1 MDKNSKNKSNII
13 PMLIAVV
20 SIALLVWGISLIAD
34 MLFGSLQADSIKIT
48 VTENPTSESVAHILK
63 ENGVIKNELLFTLL
77 SKMKGA
83 DEKYYADE
91 FEIKKGVGYNDLING
106 LTYAGRYRTA
116 DITIPEGAT
125 LKEISAI
132 VAKTGYISED
142 DFALALNEE
151 YDYAFLKGIER
162 ENKLEG
168 YLFPDTYNISNS
180 MSASDIIKLMLN
192 RFGEIYTDEYAAQA
206 QKLGYSTDEIVTLAS
221 VIEAEAGSDKDRP
234 LVSSVFHN
242 RLNSRTYPYLES
254 CATVQYILGERKS
267 ILSASDTKIN
277 SPYNTYI
284 NKGLPVG
291 PICSPG
297 KASISAALWPA
308 DTEYYFFQ
316 SDSDGKIYY
325 SETLNEHEKKRVQ
338 IQN

>member
-1 MDKNSKNKSNII
+1 MDKSHKNKSNII

-20 SIALLVWGISLIAD
+20 SVALLVWGISLMAD
-34 MLFGSLQADSIKIT
+34 ILFGSLQADSVKIT

-106 LTYAGRYRTA
+106 LTYAGRYRTT

-125 LKEISAI
+125 LKEIAAI
-132 VAKTGYISED
+132 VSKTGYISED
-142 DFALALNEE
+142 DFASALNEE
-151 YDYAFLKGIER
+151 YDYAFLNGIER

-180 MSASDIIKLMLN
+180 MSAGDIIRLMLD
-192 RFGEIYTDEYAAQA
+192 RFDEIYTDEYAAQA
-206 QKLGYSTDEIVTLAS
+206 QKLGYSTDEIVILAS
-221 VIEAEAGSDKDRP
+221 VIEAEAGSDDDRP

-242 RLNSRTYPYLES
+242 RLDSRTYPYLES
-254 CATVQYILGERKS
+254 CATIQYILGERKP
-267 ILSASDTKIN
+267 ILSASDTSIN

-308 DTEYYFFQ
+308 DTKYYFFQ
-316 SDSDGKIYY
+316 SDSNGKIYY
-325 SETLNEHEKKRVQ
+325 SETLDEHEKKRVQ